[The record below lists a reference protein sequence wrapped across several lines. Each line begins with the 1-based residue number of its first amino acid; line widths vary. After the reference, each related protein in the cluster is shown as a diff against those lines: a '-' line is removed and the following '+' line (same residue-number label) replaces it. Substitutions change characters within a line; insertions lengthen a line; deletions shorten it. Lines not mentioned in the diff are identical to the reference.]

1 MLLREGIVFL
11 TRGSSS
17 CTISPLA
24 KIRTILPGAMGPCW
38 AAPFPRP
45 ERNDLS
51 EVKRR
56 LPSWEKLR
64 LQVFTPV
71 PRARPALRLI
81 NYKERN
87 KCTLFD
93 RQKSFR
99 HASPLGKLPK
109 RSLEMDVLGTTT
121 SSNPRDE
128 SPRWGPGPCGKSTEA
143 HRTYTSP
150 HAPEQVQLEIQRGL
164 TGLPRT
170 THVEATEKEGE
181 ATGTLAPGP
190 SLGSKYG
197 VQGTEIPPVPISH
210 PLQNGPLGVNAKD
223 PGLLPTEALDP
234 LCCYFRFTAWQQTIL
249 LATGPP
255 ALGEEQTFLAEGTPL
270 TWPSPLR

>member
-64 LQVFTPV
+64 FTPV
-71 PRARPALRLI
+71 TRARLALRLL

-87 KCTLFD
+87 QCKLFD

-99 HASPLGKLPK
+99 HGSPLGKPPK
-109 RSLEMDVLGTTT
+109 RSLETDVLGTT

-128 SPRWGPGPCGKSTEA
+128 SPRCGPGPCGKSTEA
-143 HRTYTSP
+143 HRTYTSR
-150 HAPEQVQLEIQRGL
+150 HAPEQVQLEVQRGL

-181 ATGTLAPGP
+181 ARNAGP
-190 SLGSKYG
+190 RSFSRL
-197 VQGTEIPPVPISH
+197 
-210 PLQNGPLGVNAKD
+210 
-223 PGLLPTEALDP
+223 
-234 LCCYFRFTAWQQTIL
+234 
-249 LATGPP
+249 
-255 ALGEEQTFLAEGTPL
+255 
-270 TWPSPLR
+270 